1 MVSETMPKKVY
12 DVSAST
18 TPLSTGYALD
28 FVVGAVEELKVYL
41 TDSKGDTLVDSA
53 NYTVTSDTEGVVA
66 TLVTFSTTYTFPE
79 GTKKLTLTREV
90 EVVQEINLVEGM
102 KISAETLEEGL
113 DDNCRISLM
122 LAEQLKRAP
131 KMSIS
136 TDEEA
141 PTFPD
146 STDRAGKML
155 AFDENGDFSPV
166 LTSDVEQK
174 LAEALEAEEATLSFK
189 KSIESLANEV
199 YLKAIE
205 INKDA
210 ESASASKDA
219 AAASASS
226 AAQSATTATEKETS
240 VNAIYAQAV
249 EVQTKV
255 AGYESTFDTM
265 YSKMQTEAT
274 RAETGATQATASAES
289 ANKSA
294 TNAETSEKN
303 AKSSETNAAQ
313 SAIDANQ
320 SYVNAKVYAEDAAES
335 ASAAQ
340 NSADSVKG
348 AEATT
353 KSYMES
359 ASASASSAAED
370 ASTAKEYG
378 AKAIEGVE
386 RLEGSLTGAVD
397 NARQTVQG
405 YIEEAD
411 ESESR
416 ITALRTQLQTLVD
429 KVESLSAQTVTET
442 IIVDGSK
449 VYKKSVTIKNG
460 RPYCTLTEVT
470 E

>member
-1 MVSETMPKKVY
+1 MVSEKMPKKVY

-90 EVVQEINLVEGM
+90 AVVQEINLVEGM

-174 LAEALEAEEATLSFK
+174 LVEALEAEEATLSFK

-255 AGYESTFDTM
+255 AGYESEFTTQ
-265 YSKMQTEAT
+265 YTKMISALSDAQTA
-274 RAETGATQATASAES
+274 AQASSVSAADS
-289 ANKSA
+289 AQSA
-294 TNAETSEKN
+294 TNAETSATQASQSAEN
-303 AKSSETNAAQ
+303 AHSNEEAAAISAQNAA
-313 SAIDANQ
+313 A
-320 SYVNAKVYAEDAAES
+320 S
-335 ASAAQ
+335 AS
-340 NSADSVKG
+340 D
-348 AEATT
+348 AETT
-353 KSYMES
+353 KSEVVTLKGQIETV
-359 ASASASSAAED
+359 ASQVTADKSEVSTMKAS
-370 ASTAKEYG
+370 
-378 AKAIEGVE
+378 VE
-386 RLEGSLTGAVD
+386 T
-397 NARQTVQG
+397 TK
-405 YIEEAD
+405 
-411 ESESR
+411 SE
-416 ITALRTQLQTLVD
+416 
-429 KVESLSAQTVTET
+429 TET
-442 IIVDGSK
+442 LKTDVATMKSDVSTMKDEISAKLDNVSAFSIVDGAMNIT
-449 VYKKSVTIKNG
+449 YEI
-460 RPYCTLTEVT
+460 
-470 E
+470 

>member
-53 NYTVTSDTEGVVA
+53 DYTVTSDTEGVVA

-90 EVVQEINLVEGM
+90 AVAQEINLVEGM

-136 TDEEA
+136 TDEDA

-155 AFDENGDFSPV
+155 AFDENGYFSPV
-166 LTSDVEQK
+166 LTLDVEQK
-174 LAEALEAEEATLSFK
+174 LAEALEAEEATLGFK
-189 KSIESLANEV
+189 KSIETFVDEV
-199 YLKAIE
+199 YLKAVQIAQ
-205 INKDA
+205 DA

-226 AAQSATTATEKETS
+226 AAQSATTAAEKETS

-265 YSKMQTEAT
+265 YSKMQTEAIK
-274 RAETGATQATASAES
+274 AETGATQATASAES

-294 TNAETSEKN
+294 VNAEASETN

-320 SYVNAKVYAEDAAES
+320 SYVNAKIYAEDAEKS

-340 NSADSVKG
+340 NSADSIKG

-378 AKAIEGVE
+378 AKAVEEVE
-386 RLEGSLTGAVD
+386 RLEGSLTSSVD

-429 KVESLSAQTVTET
+429 TVQALSAQTVTET

-449 VYKKSVTIKNG
+449 VYKKSITIKNG